1 MKRTLKAIWRGTR
14 RGAKAVWKWRRIGLK
29 ILLVALVVVV
39 CAVPAI
45 YTNSLTGY
53 LPIFFLALLLLLAG
67 IYMLVL
73 TRCISCQGMSL
84 TAACRRTEEQ
94 EFCMTVQN
102 RSPLIC
108 PVAVARLTMFNS
120 ISAGGT
126 DTELPL
132 SLGPFEK
139 REFRFSVTFAHLGE
153 YQVGI
158 SAVEIMGLLGL
169 LTKRLPGGG
178 IQTVQVTPQRCHPSQ
193 LALTRIVE
201 NENSQAKT
209 SVPVDGM
216 DYTSVR
222 QYEPGDPMKNI
233 HWKLSAHA
241 NGYMTKQTEI
251 YGSSGVD
258 VILDL
263 VSPPWEGEDG
273 AYTYDALIECACA
286 SVIYAAEN
294 GMEGSLCFL
303 DRTNRERKELCS
315 RADDFDKL
323 MDELPGITDRENTY
337 QLDRLLVQAARGMY
351 TRNNV
356 VLCTSRMNEMIVQRL
371 EQIQMSRRNPVV
383 IYVLPPGLDEKE
395 REDRIAVVRMVSQ
408 KNIACYMLTDVLELG
423 KEGTGCFVI

>member
-1 MKRTLKAIWRGTR
+1 MKRTLKTVWRGVR
-14 RGAKAVWKWRRIGLK
+14 RGAGAVWRRRRVIAK
-29 ILLVALVVVV
+29 IALVAL
-39 CAVPAI
+39 AVACCLLPPI
-45 YTNSLTGY
+45 FLNSLTGY
-53 LPIFFLALLLLLAG
+53 LPIFFLVLLLLLSG

-102 RSPLIC
+102 RSPLVC
-108 PVAVARLTMFNS
+108 PVAVARITMRNS

-132 SLGPFEK
+132 SLSPFEK

-158 SAVEIMGLLGL
+158 DSVEITGLLGL

-201 NENSQAKT
+201 NENSQART

-216 DYTSVR
+216 DYTGVR
-222 QYEPGDPMKNI
+222 EYEPGDPMKNI
-233 HWKLSAHA
+233 HWKLSAHS

-273 AYTYDALIECACA
+273 AYTYDALVECACA

-294 GMEGSLCFL
+294 GMEASLCFL
-303 DRTNRERKELCS
+303 DQTGRERKELCS

-323 MDELPGITDRENTY
+323 MDELPGITENENDY
-337 QLDRLLVQAARGMY
+337 QLDRLLLQASRGMY

-356 VLCTSRMNEMIVQRL
+356 VLCTSRVNEMITQRL
-371 EQIQMSRRNPVV
+371 EQIQLSRRNPVM
-383 IYVLPPGLDEKE
+383 IYILPPGLDEKE
-395 REDRIAVVRMVSQ
+395 REDRMAAARTLAQ
-408 KNIACYMLTDVLELG
+408 RNISCYMLTDVLELG
-423 KEGTGCFVI
+423 KGES